1 VKKKSYSLR
10 QLRSVL
16 KFRQEDL
23 ANMVNIERSTYSKIE
38 KDPWRYSLQLVDDIA
53 YRLNVPVEY
62 LLVGLRRR
70 SPLPSLCLF
79 DYIYSDRQNP
89 DSHDRERAVTL
100 EDLKKKGIIADD
112 EPFSWEDED
121 D

>member
-1 VKKKSYSLR
+1 MKKKSYSLR

-70 SPLPSLCLF
+70 SPLPSKSLLN
-79 DYIYSDRQNP
+79 YIYSDRQNP

>member
-1 VKKKSYSLR
+1 MRRKSYSLR
-10 QLRSVL
+10 KLRSLL

-38 KDPWRYSLQLVDDIA
+38 KDPWRCSLQLMDDIA
-53 YRLNVPVEY
+53 CQLDVPVEY
-62 LLVGLRRR
+62 LLVGPRRR
-70 SPLPSLCLF
+70 SPVPSECLLN
-79 DYIYSDRQNP
+79 YIYSDYKSPNSRGG
-89 DSHDRERAVTL
+89 ERAVTL

-112 EPFSWEDED
+112 DPFSWEDED